1 MNEKILEVLEN
12 IQKRLANLEDKQR
25 IVLRKLQDM
34 QTMATRTN
42 KQFKEGISACQNAFM
57 MGASAQ
63 YEMREELSD
72 YAGNCTDFE
81 NDIGFNTLKV

>member
-1 MNEKILEVLEN
+1 MSDKVLEVLEA
-12 IQKRLANLEDKQR
+12 IQIKLTHLEDKQR

-42 KQFKEGISACQNAFM
+42 TQFKEGIAACQKAFL

-63 YEMREELSD
+63 YELREELSD
-72 YAGNCTDFE
+72 YAGNCTDLE
-81 NDIGFNTLKV
+81 NDICFKTLKV

>member
-1 MNEKILEVLEN
+1 MTEKILEVLQN
-12 IQKRLANLEDKQR
+12 IQKRLTNMEDKQR

-42 KQFKEGISACQNAFM
+42 TQFKEGIAACQNAFL

-63 YEMREELSD
+63 FEMREELSG
-72 YAGNCTDFE
+72 YAGNCTDLE
-81 NDIGFNTLKV
+81 NDINFRTLHV

>member
-42 KQFKEGISACQNAFM
+42 TQFKEGIAACQKAFM